1 MLNDPRL
8 VPMCGIIASTGEA
21 ASLNDLVEGL
31 ARLEYRGYDSAGVAV
46 TRGDGTMD
54 RIRAVDGTS
63 SLKMLAELAKD
74 KSDGYIA
81 GLGHTR
87 WATHGRVT
95 TDNAH
100 PHVDCS
106 GALGVVHNGI
116 VENFRELK
124 NELEESGHVFSSQ
137 TDTEVIAH
145 LLESYL
151 KEGVALKEAV
161 AASMSRLRGAMSFV
175 ALDANDPGVL
185 VATKRMAP
193 LIVGSGR
200 QANFVASD
208 VPAILGK
215 ADTFYQVGDDQVVV
229 VSPHEILLFDLFG
242 NPLELSK
249 IEIEWD
255 LEAAVRGGFRDFMS
269 KEIFE
274 QPAAVRDTL
283 LGRLNQRGEIVLDE
297 MRLDPEELRKIN
309 KIFIVGCGTSY
320 HAGMVAKYAIEH
332 WTRLPV
338 ELDISSEFRYR
349 DPVLDEE
356 TLVIGV
362 SQSGET
368 LDTMAAMNEAA
379 LLGAKTLVVSNV
391 MGSSMARAADAV
403 LYTRAGP
410 EIGVAATKTHTAQ
423 IAALLLMALYL
434 AQVRKSLE
442 PSEIAEV
449 FSDMAKLPDKIQKV
463 LMSDASIQEVAQAMV
478 GVKRF
483 YFIGRHVGYPVALE
497 GALKLKEISYLPAEG
512 YPAGELKHGPIAMID
527 SDAVVFGIATRTRLW
542 EKTMSNVEE
551 VRVRGAQIVL
561 VANEGDSE
569 SAALGD
575 AVFEVPDTHP
585 LLAPVLDVVPLQLF
599 AYHLAVSLGN
609 DVDRPRNLAKTVT
622 VE

>member
-1 MLNDPRL
+1 
-8 VPMCGIIASTGEA
+8 MCGIIGSTGDA
-21 ASLNDLVEGL
+21 ATLNDLVEGL

-46 TRGDGTMD
+46 ARADGTLD
-54 RIRAVDGTS
+54 RIRAVDGTT
-63 SLKMLAELAKD
+63 SLKLLADLAGER
-74 KSDGYIA
+74 SEGYIA

-95 TDNAH
+95 TENAH
-100 PHVDCS
+100 PHMDCS
-106 GALGVVHNGI
+106 GGIGVVHNGI

-124 NELEESGHVFSSQ
+124 AELESEEHHFDSQ

-145 LLESYL
+145 LLESFL
-151 KEGVALKEAV
+151 KQGLSLREAV
-161 AASMSRLRGAMSFV
+161 MQSMSRLRGAMSFV
-175 ALDANDPGVL
+175 AIDSKDPGVM
-185 VATKRMAP
+185 VGTKRMAP
-193 LIVGSGR
+193 LIVGKGR
-200 QANFVASD
+200 GANFVASD
-208 VPAILGK
+208 IPAILGK
-215 ADTFYQVGDDQVVV
+215 ADSFYQVGDNQVVV
-229 VSPHEILLFDLFG
+229 VSPQGIELFDLTG
-242 NPLELSK
+242 TSVQLV
-249 IEIEWD
+249 EISVDWD
-255 LEAAVRGGFRDFMS
+255 LAAAERGGFSDFMS

-283 LGRLNQRGEIVLDE
+283 LGRLNAPGEIVLDE
-297 MRLDPEELRKIN
+297 MRLDPEELRRIN

-332 WTRLPV
+332 WTRIPA

-349 DPVLDEE
+349 DPVLDQE

-368 LDTMAAMNEAA
+368 LDTLAAMNEAS

-391 MGSSMARAADAV
+391 MGSSMARTADAV

-423 IAALLLMALYL
+423 ISALLLLALYL
-434 AQVRKSLE
+434 AQVRHCLY
-442 PSEIAEV
+442 PSEIREIYEE
-449 FSDMAKLPDKIQKV
+449 MITLPEKIEQV
-463 LMSDASIQEVAQAMV
+463 LATDAAVQEVAQSMAA
-478 GVKRF
+478 VKRF

-527 SDAVVFGIATRTRLW
+527 SDAVVFGVATRTRLW
-542 EKTMSNVEE
+542 EKMTSNLEE
-551 VRVRGAQIVL
+551 VRVRGARIVV
-561 VANEGDSE
+561 VANEGDTQSVG
-569 SAALGD
+569 LGD
-575 AVFEVPDTHP
+575 AAFEVPKTHA
-585 LLAPVLDVVPLQLF
+585 LLAPVLDVIPLQLF
-599 AYHLAVSLGN
+599 AYHLAVALGN

>member
-1 MLNDPRL
+1 
-8 VPMCGIIASTGEA
+8 MCGIIGSTGEA

-46 TRGDGTMD
+46 VRADGTLE
-54 RIRAVDGTS
+54 RIRAVDGTA
-63 SLKMLAELAKD
+63 SLKLLAELTKD

-100 PHVDCS
+100 PHFDCS
-106 GALGVVHNGI
+106 GGVGVVHNGI

-124 NELEESGHVFSSQ
+124 SELEKGGHVFTSQ

-145 LLESYL
+145 LLEAYL
-151 KEGVALKEAV
+151 KEGLSLKEAV
-161 AASMSRLRGAMSFV
+161 TTSMSRLRGAMSFV
-175 ALDANDPGVL
+175 AIDASDPKVL

-193 LIVGSGR
+193 LIVGSG
-200 QANFVASD
+200 QGINFVASD
-208 VPAILGK
+208 IPAILGK
-215 ADTFYQVGDDQVVV
+215 ADCFYQVGDDQVVV
-229 VSPHEILLFDLFG
+229 VSPDGNRLFDLFG
-242 NPLELSK
+242 KAVELS
-249 IEIEWD
+249 EISVEWD
-255 LEAAVRGGFRDFMS
+255 LEAAARGGYQDFMS

-274 QPAAVRDTL
+274 QPSAVRDTL
-283 LGRLNQRGEIVLDE
+283 LGRVNEQGEIALDE
-297 MRLDPEELRKIN
+297 MRLDPEELRRIN

-349 DPVLDEE
+349 DPVLDQQ

-368 LDTMAAMNEAA
+368 LDTIAAMKEATM
-379 LLGAKTLVVSNV
+379 LGAKTLVVSNV
-391 MGSSMARAADAV
+391 MGSSMARVADAV

-423 IAALLLMALYL
+423 ISALLVLALYL
-434 AQVRKSLE
+434 AQVRRSMYA
-442 PSEIAEV
+442 SEISEIYSEM
-449 FSDMAKLPDKIQKV
+449 FRLPEKIEQV
-463 LMSDASIQEVAQAMV
+463 LTSDAAIEEVAQSMV

-527 SDAVVFGIATRTRLW
+527 SDAVVFGIVTRTRLW
-542 EKTMSNVEE
+542 EKTISNVEE
-551 VRVRGAQIVL
+551 VRVRGAKIVL
-561 VANEGDSE
+561 VANEGDTE
-569 SAALGD
+569 SIALGD
-575 AVFEVPDTHP
+575 AIFEVPQTHP
-585 LLAPVLDVVPLQLF
+585 LLAPVLDVIPLQLF
-599 AYHLAVSLGN
+599 AYHLALSLGN

>member
-1 MLNDPRL
+1 
-8 VPMCGIIASTGEA
+8 MCGIIGSTGEA

-31 ARLEYRGYDSAGVAV
+31 SRLEYRGYDSAGLAISLSTGVLERV
-46 TRGDGTMD
+46 
-54 RIRAVDGTS
+54 RAVDGTA
-63 SLKMLAELAKD
+63 SLDLLSKLAKSIEGD
-74 KSDGYIA
+74 YQA
-81 GLGHTR
+81 GIGHTR

-95 TDNAH
+95 KENAH
-100 PHVDCS
+100 PHFDCTDS
-106 GALGVVHNGI
+106 LAVVHNGI

-124 NELEESGHVFSSQ
+124 AELESSGHVFTSQ
-137 TDTEVIAH
+137 TDTEIISH

-151 KEGVALKEAV
+151 TEGVSLQDAV
-161 AASMSRLRGAMSFV
+161 SKSMSRLRGAMSFV
-175 ALDANDPGVL
+175 ALDANDPTVL

-193 LIVGSGR
+193 LIVGSGKG
-200 QANFVASD
+200 ANFIASD

-215 ADTFYQVGDDQVVV
+215 AESFYQIADGQVVV
-229 VSPHEILLFDLFG
+229 VSPVEILLFDLDG
-242 NPLELSK
+242 NSQELT
-249 IEIEWD
+249 EINVEWD
-255 LEAAVRGGFRDFMS
+255 LEAAVRGGFPDFMS

-274 QPAAVRDTL
+274 QPVAVRDTL
-283 LGRLNQRGEIVLDE
+283 FGRLNPDGEIALDE
-297 MRLDPEELRKIN
+297 MRLDPKELRNVN

-332 WTRLPV
+332 WTRVPV
-338 ELDISSEFRYR
+338 EIDISSEFRYR
-349 DPVLDEE
+349 DPVLDSQ

-379 LLGAKTLVVSNV
+379 ILGAKTLVISNV

-403 LYTRAGP
+403 LYTHAGP

-423 IAALLLMALYL
+423 IVALLLLALYL
-434 AQVRKSLE
+434 AQVRQTLYSYEVKDIY
-442 PSEIAEV
+442 SE
-449 FSDMAKLPDKIQKV
+449 MLKLPEKIEQTLAKDKVIENAAKS
-463 LMSDASIQEVAQAMV
+463 MS

-527 SDAVVFGIATRTRLW
+527 SDAVVFGIVTRTRLW

-551 VRVRGAQIVL
+551 VRVRGARIVL
-561 VANEGDSE
+561 VANDGDVSG
-569 SAALGD
+569 SSD
-575 AVFEVPDTHP
+575 DVVFEVPDTHP
-585 LLAPVLDVVPLQLF
+585 LLAGVLAVIPLQLF
-599 AYHLAVSLGN
+599 AYHLSVALGN

>member
-1 MLNDPRL
+1 
-8 VPMCGIIASTGEA
+8 MCGIIGSTGDA
-21 ASLNDLVEGL
+21 ATLKDLVEGL
-31 ARLEYRGYDSAGVAV
+31 AMLEYRGYDSAGVAV
-46 TRGDGTMD
+46 TRADGVLE

-63 SLKMLAELAKD
+63 SLKLLAELSKD

-100 PHVDCS
+100 PHFDCS
-106 GALGVVHNGI
+106 DNVGVVHNGI

-124 NELEESGHVFSSQ
+124 YELEEAGHVFSSQ

-151 KEGVALKEAV
+151 EAGSNLKDAV
-161 AASMSRLRGAMSFV
+161 RSAMSRLQGAMSFV
-175 ALDANDPGVL
+175 AVDSGDPKVL

-193 LIVGSGR
+193 LVVGMGAR
-200 QANFVASD
+200 VNFIASD

-215 ADTFYQVGDDQVVV
+215 ADSFFQVGDDQVVV
-229 VSPHEILLFDLFG
+229 VSPDDVELFDLAG
-242 NPLELSK
+242 HSQELLPISV
-249 IEIEWD
+249 EWD
-255 LEAAVRGGFRDFMS
+255 IEAAARGGFRDFMS

-274 QPAAVRDTL
+274 QPSAVRDTL
-283 LGRLNQRGEIVLDE
+283 VGRMNSQGQIVLDE
-297 MRLDPEELRKIN
+297 MRLDAEELRKVN

-332 WTRLPV
+332 WTRVPV

-349 DPVLDEE
+349 DPVLDQQ

-368 LDTMAAMNEAA
+368 LDTMAAMGEAK

-410 EIGVAATKTHTAQ
+410 EIGVAATKTHTSQ
-423 IAALLLMALYL
+423 ISALLLLALYL
-434 AQVRKSLE
+434 AQVRRSLY
-442 PSEIAEV
+442 PSEIAELYQE
-449 FSDMAKLPDKIQKV
+449 MLELPLKIEQV
-463 LMSDASIQEVAQAMV
+463 LQSDAAIEEVAQSMV
-478 GVKRF
+478 KVKRF
-483 YFIGRHVGYPVALE
+483 YFIGRHVGFPVALE

-527 SDAVVFGIATRTRLW
+527 SDAVVFGMVTRTRLW
-542 EKTMSNVEE
+542 EKTISNVEE
-551 VRVRGAQIVL
+551 VRVRGAKIVL
-561 VANEGDSE
+561 IANDGDKE
-569 SAALGD
+569 SVSLGD
-575 AVFEVPDTHP
+575 AVFEVPVTNS

-599 AYHLAVSLGN
+599 AYHLALSLGH

>member
-1 MLNDPRL
+1 
-8 VPMCGIIASTGEA
+8 MCGIIGSTGEA
-21 ASLNDLVEGL
+21 ATLNDLVEGL

-46 TRGDGTMD
+46 ARADGTLE
-54 RIRAVDGTS
+54 RIRAVDGTG
-63 SLKMLAELAKD
+63 SLRLLAELAKD
-74 KSDGYIA
+74 RSDGYIA

-100 PHVDCS
+100 PHMDCS
-106 GALGVVHNGI
+106 GEVGVVHNGI

-124 NELEESGHVFSSQ
+124 EELEQAGHVFSSQ

-151 KEGVALKEAV
+151 KDGLSLKDAVMSSVA
-161 AASMSRLRGAMSFV
+161 RLRGAMSFV
-175 ALDANDPGVL
+175 AINAKDPKVM

-193 LIVGSGR
+193 LIVGKGDK
-200 QANFVASD
+200 ANFVASD
-208 VPAILGK
+208 IPAILGK
-215 ADTFYQVGDDQVVV
+215 ADVFYQIGDDQVVT
-229 VSPHEILLFDLFG
+229 VSPEAIELFDLAGKPF
-242 NPLELSK
+242 ELK
-249 IEIEWD
+249 EIVVEWD
-255 LEAAVRGGFRDFMS
+255 LEAAARGGFRDFMS

-274 QPAAVRDTL
+274 QPNAVRDSL
-283 LGRLNQRGEIVLDE
+283 VGRMNAKGEIALDE

-320 HAGMVAKYAIEH
+320 HAGMVAKYAVEH
-332 WTRLPV
+332 WTRIPT

-349 DPVLDEE
+349 DPVLDQQ

-368 LDTMAAMNEAA
+368 LDTMAAMNEAS

-391 MGSSMARAADAV
+391 MGSSMARAADAA

-423 IAALLLMALYL
+423 ISALMLLALYL
-434 AQVRKSLE
+434 AQVRHSLY
-442 PSEIAEV
+442 PSEI
-449 FSDMAKLPDKIQKV
+449 SDIYSEMLRLPDKIDEV
-463 LMSDASIQEVAQAMV
+463 LVGDAAIEEVAQSMAT
-478 GVKRF
+478 VKKF

-527 SDAVVFGIATRTRLW
+527 SDAVVFGIVTRTRLW
-542 EKTMSNVEE
+542 EKMISNIEE
-551 VRVRGAQIVL
+551 VRVRGAKIVL
-561 VANEGDSE
+561 IANNCDVE
-569 SAALGD
+569 SISLGD
-575 AVFEVPDTHP
+575 AVFEVPQTHP
-585 LLAPVLDVVPLQLF
+585 LLAPILDVIPLQLF
-599 AYHLAVSLGN
+599 AYHLAVALGH

>member
-1 MLNDPRL
+1 
-8 VPMCGIIASTGEA
+8 MCGIIGSTGEL

-31 ARLEYRGYDSAGVAV
+31 ARLEYRGYDSAGIVISKE
-46 TRGDGTMD
+46 DGTLD
-54 RIRAVDGTS
+54 RIRAVDGTR
-63 SLKMLAELAKD
+63 SLSLLAELAQGKTEGFV
-74 KSDGYIA
+74 SGI
-81 GLGHTR
+81 GHTR
-87 WATHGRVT
+87 WATHGRVSL
-95 TDNAH
+95 DNAH
-100 PHVDCS
+100 PHFDCS
-106 GALGVVHNGI
+106 GTLAVAHNGI

-124 NELEESGHVFSSQ
+124 EELEQAGHCFTSQ

-145 LLESYL
+145 LLETYL
-151 KEGVALKEAV
+151 HEGDSLTKAV
-161 AASMSRLRGAMSFV
+161 GRAMARLRGAMSFV
-175 ALDANDPGVL
+175 ALDAHDPEVL
-185 VATKRMAP
+185 VASKRMAP
-193 LIVGSGR
+193 LVAGSGDGV
-200 QANFVASD
+200 NFVASD

-215 ADTFYQVGDDQVVV
+215 ANTFYHLDDNQIVVV
-229 VSPHEILLFDLFG
+229 TPKEIKITDSAG
-242 NPLELSK
+242 NLVELV
-249 IEIEWD
+249 EIDVEWD
-255 LEAAVRGGFRDFMS
+255 LEAAVRSGYPDFMS
-269 KEIFE
+269 KEIYE
-274 QPAAVRDTL
+274 QPFAVRDTL
-283 LGRLNQRGEIVLDE
+283 LGRLGARGQISLDE
-297 MRLDPEELRKIN
+297 MRLDPDELRAVN

-332 WTRLPV
+332 WTRIPV

-349 DPVLDEE
+349 DPVLDGQ

-368 LDTMAAMNEAA
+368 LDTMAAMHEAK

-410 EIGVAATKTHTAQ
+410 EIGVAATKTHTSQ
-423 IAALLLMALYL
+423 IVALLLLALYL
-434 AQVRKSLE
+434 AQVRRDLY
-442 PSEIAEV
+442 PSEIGDLFKELV
-449 FSDMAKLPDKIQKV
+449 GLTDKLEELLLGSPKIEQ
-463 LMSDASIQEVAQAMV
+463 VARSMV
-478 GVKRF
+478 NVKRF

-542 EKTMSNVEE
+542 EKTISNVEE

-561 VANEGDSE
+561 ISNIGDRE
-569 SAALGD
+569 TAGLGD
-575 AVFEVPDTHP
+575 IVFEVPKTHP

-599 AYHLAVSLGN
+599 AYYLSKALGN

>member
-1 MLNDPRL
+1 
-8 VPMCGIIASTGEA
+8 MCGIIGSTGEA

-31 ARLEYRGYDSAGVAV
+31 SRLEYRGYDSAGIVV
-46 TRGDGTMD
+46 SRSDGTLD

-63 SLKMLAELAKD
+63 SLKLLAELAKD
-74 KSDGYIA
+74 RADGYIA

-100 PHVDCS
+100 PHFDCS
-106 GALGVVHNGI
+106 GVIGVVHNGI

-124 NELEESGHVFSSQ
+124 AELEQAGHVFSSQ

-145 LLESYL
+145 LLEGYRR
-151 KEGVALKEAV
+151 EGLTLTEAV
-161 AASMSRLRGAMSFV
+161 TASMSLLRGAMSFV
-175 ALDANDPGVL
+175 AIDAAEPKIL

-193 LIVGSGR
+193 LVVGSGHG
-200 QANFVASD
+200 ANFVASD
-208 VPAILGK
+208 IPAILGK
-215 ADTFYQVGDDQVVV
+215 ADTFFQIGDDQVVV
-229 VSPHEILLFDLFG
+229 VSPEEIELFDLDG
-242 NPLELSK
+242 NRVGLS
-249 IEIEWD
+249 EISVEWD
-255 LEAAVRGGFRDFMS
+255 IEAAAMGGYRDFMS

-274 QPAAVRDTL
+274 QASAVRDTL
-283 LGRLNQRGEIVLDE
+283 LGRVNNKGEIVLDE
-297 MRLDPEELRKIN
+297 MRLEPEELRKIN
-309 KIFIVGCGTSY
+309 KIFIIGCGTSY

-332 WTRLPV
+332 WTRVPV

-349 DPVLDEE
+349 DPVLDPQ

-368 LDTMAAMNEAA
+368 LDTMAAMNEATM
-379 LLGAKTLVVSNV
+379 LGAKTLVVSNV

-423 IAALLLMALYL
+423 ISALLLMALYL
-434 AQVRKSLE
+434 AQVRHSLY
-442 PSEIAEV
+442 PSEISEIYSEMLRLPEKIDMV
-449 FSDMAKLPDKIQKV
+449 LTSDVAIE
-463 LMSDASIQEVAQAMV
+463 EVAQSMV

-497 GALKLKEISYLPAEG
+497 GALKLKEISYLPGEG

-527 SDAVVFGIATRTRLW
+527 SDAVVFAIATRTRLW
-542 EKTMSNVEE
+542 EKMISNVEE
-551 VRVRGAQIVL
+551 VRVRGARIVL
-561 VANEGDSE
+561 IANEGDIE
-569 SAALGD
+569 SVALGD
-575 AVFEVPDTHP
+575 AVFEVPETHP
-585 LLAPVLDVVPLQLF
+585 LLAPVLDVIPLQLF